1 MIDDCPGV
9 DFKDAGEKVS
19 PGSLPG
25 YNPGPDLLNGF
36 SAYTANNPAPRNGV
50 GPGEWVTLSFD
61 LRQGADWEALLD
73 RFQEGTMV
81 VGLHVQAFSAGS
93 GESFISIWTQ
103 VNPIPE
109 PATMTLLAL
118 GGLAFFRRRKHAA

>member
-1 MIDDCPGV
+1 
-9 DFKDAGEKVS
+9 
-19 PGSLPG
+19 
-25 YNPGPDLLNGF
+25 
-36 SAYTANNPAPRNGV
+36 
-50 GPGEWVTLSFD
+50 
-61 LRQGADWEALLD
+61 
-73 RFQEGTMV
+73 MV